1 MRLWWETAKRHSITE
16 SKGYFWACF
25 QFMKKIFLLI
35 FELIGVFSGICT
47 ESRAYQQAR
56 STTDQPKIGL
66 VLSGGGAKGM
76 AHVGVIRAMEKAG
89 IRPDFVVGTS
99 MGSVVG
105 GLYAMGYSAD
115 ELEQIIRS
123 INWDLIIS
131 NRVGFETVAFEEKEY
146 YNRYLLE
153 FPIRNGKISLPSG
166 LIEGQMLSEV
176 LHYYTWPARKYKNF
190 DEFPIPFRCIATDIS
205 TGQPIVFQEGYLHDA
220 LRSSIAI
227 PTAFTAFQLDSTMV
241 VDGGVVNN
249 FPVDVVRQ
257 MGADFVIGV
266 NVSDEDFIRAEKLEG
281 FAAILMQLS
290 MAESLGKTAENIKQT
305 NIYIKPDLGP
315 YGTASFDDFDTILKI
330 GDETGEKF
338 YPQFKTLADSL
349 GLADYGRGI
358 GLEAVPIRFKNIS
371 VVGNSL
377 FSTSLILSKLGL
389 EAGEEV
395 TRDELQDGINRVF
408 GMNGFYKVDYSLVS
422 DSEGEFSLQIR
433 VKEKSSRLLN
443 TSIHYDNQFS
453 AGILLNYT
461 ARDLVGKSSRTVIL
475 ADVSENPKFRIDHY
489 KYVGSEKKFAL
500 NLRLNYLNQELP
512 TYEGGVEQNITIVKN
527 SRAEA
532 QMIST
537 SSLKQAFS
545 FGLIL
550 ENSNSKYRFNSII
563 PEGIKSAYQRY
574 LGLKFRYY
582 RNSQNDRNFPT
593 KGAEGLIETIF
604 NVQDWI
610 GLNLESGLDTL
621 FLDLDG
627 ELIPVPVSTLDNLVE
642 ALTPNPHLTFYGR
655 YSKFLRLSSTI
666 QIRPEVAG
674 GMVISTEEGSKIFQD
689 FYVGGYQNV
698 WFGDTRFWGLNYA
711 EVTTPNFVKAGAELQ
726 FVPVKKIFLRGGA
739 NFLGFSQQY
748 PLDEAE
754 FPDKIFRD
762 ETYFGYGADISYNS
776 ILGPISVGVTSNTS
790 DKKLRTYFSIG
801 LSFNYSDR

>member
-1 MRLWWETAKRHSITE
+1 
-16 SKGYFWACF
+16 
-25 QFMKKIFLLI
+25 MKKVSSLIVVFL
-35 FELIGVFSGICT
+35 ICFFGKV
-47 ESRAYQQAR
+47 SAFQ
-56 STTDQPKIGL
+56 TTGLADNRPKIGL

-89 IRPDFVVGTS
+89 IRPDYVVGTS

-123 INWDLIIS
+123 IDWDLIIS
-131 NRVGFETVAFEEKEY
+131 NRVSFETVAFEEKEY

-176 LHYYTWPARKYKNF
+176 IQYYTWPARKYRNF

-205 TGQPIVFQEGYLHDA
+205 TGKPKVFKEGYLHDA

-249 FPVDVVRQ
+249 FPVDVVRE
-257 MGADFVIGV
+257 MGAEYVIGV
-266 NVSDEDFIRAEKLEG
+266 NVSDEDFIKAEKLEG

-305 NIYIKPDLGP
+305 NIYIKPDLGT
-315 YGTASFDDFDTILKI
+315 YGTASFDDFDAILKI

-338 YPQFKTLADSL
+338 YPQFKQLADSL
-349 GLADYGRGI
+349 GLEDHSQGI
-358 GLEAVPIRFKNIS
+358 GLEALPIRFQSIR
-371 VVGNSL
+371 VIGNSI
-377 FSTSLILSKLGL
+377 FPTSLIMSKLDL
-389 EAGEEV
+389 REGEEV
-395 TRDELQDGINRVF
+395 TRQELQDGINRVF
-408 GMNGFYKVDYSLVS
+408 GMNGFYKVDYSLIAAN
-422 DSEGEFSLQIR
+422 DGGFSLQIR
-433 VKEKSSRLLN
+433 VKEKPPRLLN

-461 ARDLVGKSSRTVIL
+461 ARDLIGKSSRTLVI
-475 ADVSENPKFRIDHY
+475 ADISENPKFRIDHY
-489 KYVGSEKKFAL
+489 KYVGQSKKFAF

-512 TYEGGVEQNITIVKN
+512 TYNNGEEENITIVKN

-545 FGLIL
+545 FGVIM
-550 ENSNSKYRFNSII
+550 ENNNSKYRFNSIF

-582 RNSQNDRNFPT
+582 RNSQNDRNYPT

-604 NVQDWI
+604 NLQDWI

-621 FLDLDG
+621 FLDSNG
-627 ELIPVPVSTLDNLVE
+627 EMIPIPVAALDELVD
-642 ALTPNPHLTFYGR
+642 ALTPKPHATLYGR
-655 YSKFLRLSSTI
+655 YSKFLSLGPKV
-666 QIRPEVAG
+666 QLRPEVAG
-674 GMVISTEEGSKIFQD
+674 GVVLSTDDGSKIFQD
-689 FYVGGYQNV
+689 FYVGGFQNIR
-698 WFGDTRFWGLNYA
+698 FGDTRFWGLNYA
-711 EVTTPNFVKAGAELQ
+711 EVSTPNFVKAGAELQ
-726 FVPVKKIFLRGGA
+726 FNPIKKIYLRGGA
-739 NFLGFSQQY
+739 NFLGFSAQY
-748 PLDEAE
+748 PIDEAE

-762 ETYFGYGADISYNS
+762 ETYFGYGADISYQS
-776 ILGPISVGVTSNTS
+776 ILGPVSFGVTSNTT

>member
-1 MRLWWETAKRHSITE
+1 
-16 SKGYFWACF
+16 
-25 QFMKKIFLLI
+25 MKKIYG
-35 FELIGVFSGICT
+35 LIGPVLLFFIAIAGET
-47 ESRAYQQAR
+47 AAFQQDKSPIDR
-56 STTDQPKIGL
+56 PKIGL

-89 IRPDFVVGTS
+89 IRPDYIVGTS

-105 GLYAMGYSAD
+105 GLYAMGYDSD
-115 ELEQIIRS
+115 DLEQIIRS
-123 INWDLIIS
+123 IDWDLIIS
-131 NRVGFETVAFEEKEY
+131 NRMSFETVAFEEKEY

-205 TGQPIVFQEGYLHDA
+205 TGKPIVFKEGYLHDA

-249 FPVDVVRQ
+249 FPVDVVRE
-257 MGADFVIGV
+257 MGAEYVIGV
-266 NVSDEDFIRAEKLEG
+266 NVSDEDFISAEKLEG

-305 NIYIKPDLGP
+305 DIYIKPELGP
-315 YGTASFDDFDTILKI
+315 YGTASFGDFDAILKI

-338 YPQFKTLADSL
+338 YPQFKHLADSL
-349 GLADYGRGI
+349 GLSDSTKGI
-358 GLEAVPIRFKNIS
+358 GLEAKPIRFKTIS

-389 EAGEEV
+389 EAGDNV
-395 TRDELQDGINRVF
+395 TREALQDGINRVF
-408 GMNGFYKVDYSLVS
+408 GMNGFYKVDYSLIPAGE
-422 DSEGEFSLQIR
+422 DEFSLQIR
-433 VKEKSSRLLN
+433 VKEKPSRLLN
-443 TSIHYDNQFS
+443 TAIHYDNQFS

-461 ARDLVGKSSRTVIL
+461 ARDLIGKSSRTVVI

-489 KYVGSEKKFAL
+489 KYVGESKKFAF

-512 TYEGGVEQNITIVKN
+512 TYENGEEENITLVKN

-545 FGLIL
+545 FGVIF
-550 ENSNSKYRFNSII
+550 ENSNSKYRFNSIF
-563 PEGIKSAYQRY
+563 PEGINSAYQRY

-610 GLNLESGLDTL
+610 GLNLESGVDTL
-621 FLDLDG
+621 FLDSDG
-627 ELIPVPVSTLDNLVE
+627 ELIPVPLSSVEKLVE
-642 ALTPNPHLTFYGR
+642 TLTPRPHATLYGR
-655 YSKFLRLSSTI
+655 YSKFLRLS
-666 QIRPEVAG
+666 QKLQFKPEVAG
-674 GMVISTEEGSKIFQD
+674 GMVLSTDEGAKIFQD
-689 FYVGGYQNV
+689 FYVGGYQNIR
-698 WFGDTRFWGLNYA
+698 FGDTKFWGLNYA
-711 EVTTPNFVKAGAELQ
+711 EVTTPNFIKAGAELQ
-726 FVPVKKIFLRGGA
+726 FIPVKKIYLRGGV
-739 NFLGFSQQY
+739 NFLGFSKQY
-748 PLDEAE
+748 PIDEVE
-754 FPDKIFRD
+754 FPEKVFQD
-762 ETYFGYGADISYNS
+762 ETYFGYGMDLSYQS
-776 ILGPISVGVTSNTS
+776 ILGPISFGVSSNSS
-790 DKKLRTYFSIG
+790 DKKLRTYLSIG

>member
-1 MRLWWETAKRHSITE
+1 MKRIYGLIGPILFFIAFAGETA
-16 SKGYFWACF
+16 AF
-25 QFMKKIFLLI
+25 QQDK
-35 FELIGVFSGICT
+35 SP
-47 ESRAYQQAR
+47 
-56 STTDQPKIGL
+56 TDRPKIGL

-115 ELEQIIRS
+115 ELEQIIRG
-123 INWDLIIS
+123 IDWDLIIS
-131 NRVGFETVAFEEKEY
+131 NRMSFETVAFEEKEY

-153 FPIRNGKISLPSG
+153 FPIRNRKISLPSG

-176 LHYYTWPARKYKNF
+176 LHYYTWPARKYRNF

-205 TGQPIVFQEGYLHDA
+205 TGKPIIFKEGYLHDA

-249 FPVDVVRQ
+249 FPVDVVRE
-257 MGADFVIGV
+257 MGAEFVIGV

-305 NIYIKPDLGP
+305 NIYIKPELGP
-315 YGTASFDDFDTILKI
+315 YGTASFGEFDAILKI

-338 YPQFKTLADSL
+338 YPQFKHLADSL
-349 GLADYGRGI
+349 GISDSPKGI
-358 GLEAVPIRFKNIS
+358 GLEAKPIRFKTIS

-377 FSTSLILSKLGL
+377 FSTPLILSKLGL
-389 EAGEEV
+389 EAGDNV
-395 TRDELQDGINRVF
+395 TREELQDGINRIF
-408 GMNGFYKVDYSLVS
+408 GMNGFYKVDYSLIPAGE
-422 DSEGEFSLQIR
+422 DEFSLQIR

-461 ARDLVGKSSRTVIL
+461 ARDLIGKSSRTVVL
-475 ADVSENPKFRIDHY
+475 ADVSGNPKFRIDHY
-489 KYVGSEKKFAL
+489 KYVGENKKFAF

-512 TYEGGVEQNITIVKN
+512 TYENGEEETITIVKN

-545 FGLIL
+545 FGVIM
-550 ENSNSKYRFNSII
+550 ENSNSKYRFNSIF
-563 PEGIKSAYQRY
+563 PEGINSAYQRY

-604 NVQDWI
+604 NVKDWI

-621 FLDLDG
+621 YLDSNG
-627 ELIPVPVSTLDNLVE
+627 ELFPVPVSSVEKLVE
-642 ALTPNPHLTFYGR
+642 TLTPKPHATLYGR
-655 YSKFLRLSSTI
+655 YSKFLRLSPKL
-666 QIRPEVAG
+666 QFKPEVAG
-674 GMVISTEEGSKIFQD
+674 GMVFSTEEGSKIFQD
-689 FYVGGYQNV
+689 FYVGGYQNIR
-698 WFGDTRFWGLNYA
+698 FGDTKFWGLNYA
-711 EVTTPNFVKAGAELQ
+711 EVNTPNFIKAGAELQ
-726 FVPVKKIFLRGGA
+726 FIPIKKIYLRGGV
-739 NFLGFSQQY
+739 NFLGYSKHY
-748 PLDEAE
+748 PIDEVE
-754 FPDKIFRD
+754 FPKKVFQD
-762 ETYFGYGADISYNS
+762 ETYFGYGMDLSYQS
-776 ILGPISVGVTSNTS
+776 ILGPISFGVSSNSS
-790 DKKLRTYFSIG
+790 DKKLRTYLSIG

>member
-1 MRLWWETAKRHSITE
+1 
-16 SKGYFWACF
+16 
-25 QFMKKIFLLI
+25 MKKIHLLCFTVLLVFNGI
-35 FELIGVFSGICT
+35 FN
-47 ESRAYQQAR
+47 ESEAFQQVRTANDR
-56 STTDQPKIGL
+56 PKIGL

-89 IRPDFVVGTS
+89 IRPDYVVGTS

-105 GLYAMGYSAD
+105 GLYAMGYSSD

-123 INWDLIIS
+123 IDWDLIIS

-176 LHYYTWPARKYKNF
+176 LQYYTWPARKYRNF

-205 TGQPIVFQEGYLHDA
+205 SGKPIAFKEGYLHDA

-249 FPVDVVRQ
+249 FPVDVVRE
-257 MGADFVIGV
+257 MGAEFVIGV

-290 MAESLGKTAENIKQT
+290 MAESLSKTAENIKQT

-315 YGTASFDDFDTILKI
+315 YGTASFDDFDAILKI
-330 GDETGEKF
+330 GDETGEK
-338 YPQFKTLADSL
+338 YYQQFKQLADSL
-349 GLADYGRGI
+349 GMAEHSRGI
-358 GLEAVPIRFKNIS
+358 GLEALPIRFQSIS
-371 VVGNSL
+371 VVGNSI
-377 FSTSLILSKLGL
+377 FPTSLILSKLDIK
-389 EAGEEV
+389 EGEEV
-395 TRDELQDGINRVF
+395 TRQELQVGINRVF
-408 GMNGFYKVDYSLVS
+408 GMNGFYKVDYSLIPAG
-422 DSEGEFSLQIR
+422 DGEFSLQIR
-433 VKEKSSRLLN
+433 VKEKSPRLLS

-461 ARDLVGKSSRTVIL
+461 ARDLIGKSSRTLVI
-475 ADVSENPKFRIDHY
+475 ADISENPKFRIDHY
-489 KYVGSEKKFAL
+489 KYVGGSKKFAF

-512 TYEGGVEQNITIVKN
+512 TYKDGEEENLTLVKN
-527 SRAEA
+527 FRAEA

-545 FGLIL
+545 FGMIY
-550 ENSNSKYRFNSII
+550 ENSNSKYLFNSLF
-563 PEGIKSAYQRY
+563 PEGINSAYQRY
-574 LGLKFRYY
+574 LGVKFRYY
-582 RNSQNDRNFPT
+582 RNSQNNRNFPT
-593 KGAEGLIETIF
+593 RGAEGLIETIF

-610 GLNLESGLDTL
+610 GLNIQSGVDTL
-621 FLDLDG
+621 FLDSDENG
-627 ELIPVPVSTLDNLVE
+627 ELIPVPVSSIERLVE
-642 ALTPNPHLTFYGR
+642 TLTPKPHATVYGR
-655 YSKFLRLSSTI
+655 YSKFLSLSPKF
-666 QIRPEVAG
+666 QFKPEIAG
-674 GMVISTEEGSKIFQD
+674 GVVLSKDEGTKIFQD
-689 FYVGGYQNV
+689 FYVGGYQNIR
-698 WFGDTRFWGLNYA
+698 FGDTKFWGLNYA
-711 EVTTPNFVKAGAELQ
+711 EVATPNFIKAGAELQ
-726 FVPVKKIFLRGGA
+726 FVPVKKIFLRGGI
-739 NFLGFSQQY
+739 NFLGFSKQY
-748 PLDEAE
+748 PIDEVE
-754 FPDKIFRD
+754 FPDKVFRD

-776 ILGPISVGVTSNTS
+776 ILGPISFGVTSNS
-790 DKKLRTYFSIG
+790 ADRKLRTYFSIG

>member
-1 MRLWWETAKRHSITE
+1 MQKFFRQVLVHLLISL
-16 SKGYFWACF
+16 GFWAKVSAF
-25 QFMKKIFLLI
+25 
-35 FELIGVFSGICT
+35 
-47 ESRAYQQAR
+47 QQAKSPSDR
-56 STTDQPKIGL
+56 PKIGL

-89 IRPDFVVGTS
+89 IRPDFVAGTS

-123 INWDLIIS
+123 IDWDLIIS
-131 NRVGFETVAFEEKEY
+131 NRVSFQTVAFEEKEY

-176 LHYYTWPARKYKNF
+176 LHYYTWPARKYKSF

-205 TGQPIVFQEGYLHDA
+205 TGEPVIFKDGYLHDA

-249 FPVDVVRQ
+249 FPVDVIKE
-257 MGADFVIGV
+257 MGADIVIGV
-266 NVSDEDFIRAEKLEG
+266 NVSDEDFIKAEKLEG

-290 MAESLGKTAENIKQT
+290 MAKSLGKTAENIEMT
-305 NIYIKPDLGP
+305 DIYIKPELGT
-315 YGTASFDDFDTILKI
+315 YGTASFGDYDAILKI

-338 YPQFKTLADSL
+338 FPQFKQLADSL
-349 GLADYGRGI
+349 GLTDFAEGI
-358 GLEAVPIRFKNIS
+358 GLEARPIRFERIT

-377 FSTSLILSKLGL
+377 FPTSLILSKLDL
-389 EAGEEV
+389 KAGDEV
-395 TRDELQDGINRVF
+395 TRDEVQDGINRVF
-408 GMNGFYKVDYSLVS
+408 GMNGFYKVDYSLVPTQT
-422 DSEGEFSLQIR
+422 GNYALQIR

-461 ARDLVGKSSRTVIL
+461 ARDLIGKSSRTVVI
-475 ADVSENPKFRIDHY
+475 ADISENPKFRIDHY
-489 KYVGSEKKFAL
+489 KYVGESKKFAF
-500 NLRLNYLNQELP
+500 NLRLNYLNQQLP
-512 TYEGGVEQNITIVKN
+512 TYIEGKEENINIVKN
-527 SRAEA
+527 SRIEA

-537 SSLKQAFS
+537 SSLKEAVS
-545 FGLIL
+545 FGVTLD
-550 ENSNSKYRFNSII
+550 NSNSKYRFNSLF

-593 KGAEGLIETIF
+593 KGAEGLVETVF
-604 NVQDWI
+604 NVKDWI
-610 GLNLESGLDTL
+610 GLNVESGVDTL
-621 FLDLDG
+621 IFESNG
-627 ELIPVPVSTLDNLVE
+627 EKIPIPVSTLDRLVE
-642 ALTPNPHLTFYGR
+642 VVTPNPHFTLYSR
-655 YSKFLRLSSTI
+655 YSKFFPISPKI
-666 QIRPEVAG
+666 QFRPEVAG
-674 GMVISTEEGSKIFQD
+674 AMVLSTDDAGKIFQD
-689 FYVGGYQNV
+689 FLVGGYQNV
-698 WFGDTRFWGLNYA
+698 RFGDTRFWGLNYA
-711 EVTTPNFVKAGAELQ
+711 EVNTPNFVKAGAELQ
-726 FVPVKKIFLRGGA
+726 FVPIKKIYLRGGF
-739 NFLGFSQQY
+739 NWMGYSRQY
-748 PLDEAE
+748 PIDEID
-754 FPDKIFRD
+754 FPEKIFQD
-762 ETYFGYGADISYNS
+762 DSYFGYGADISYQS
-776 ILGPISVGVTSNTS
+776 ILGPISFGVSSNTT